1 MLFDPSP
8 KTSKKNFY
16 DRETELERFRDSIE
30 YTSLVVIQG
39 LRRSGKTSFMNVAL
53 RESNLPYIILDMRGL
68 PFNPSQS
75 DLLRR
80 TEAAF
85 NQLEE
90 KWISQLQS
98 TLRRMKGVSILGSS
112 ISLDWSREGLDLL
125 TLFDRIDAWA
135 KEKDSKF
142 LLAFDE
148 IQLIRGEKSIIRLL
162 AHIIDYNQNICLIVT
177 GSEIGLLFD
186 FLGLGDP
193 ESPLYGRH
201 YTEIK
206 MRNFDESQS
215 REFLVT
221 GFREIDIETKED
233 VIDYAVSKLNGTVGW
248 LTLFG
253 VKCREEK
260 EATKDLV
267 DAVVSDGGK
276 LARSEANKVARYS
289 RRYSII
295 LNHLATTGKAS
306 WTQIKRILEIKDE
319 KTLTNA
325 AVSDLLNKLV
335 KASLIEKND
344 SYSILAPLLREGLIN
359 NPLPE
364 K

>member
-8 KTSKKNFY
+8 KISKRDFY
-16 DRETELERFRDSIE
+16 DRESELEKFRDSIE

-98 TLRRMKGVSILGSS
+98 ALMRIKGVSILGSS
-112 ISLDWSREGLDLL
+112 ISLDWSREGVDLS
-125 TLFDRIDAWA
+125 TLFDRINSWA
-135 KEKDSKF
+135 EEKNTKF

-186 FLGLGDP
+186 FLGMEDP

-206 MRNFDESQS
+206 MSNFDELQS
-215 REFLVT
+215 REFLQT
-221 GFREIDIETKED
+221 GFREIGIDPPEDI
-233 VIDYAVSKLNGTVGW
+233 INYAISKLNGTVGW

-253 VKCREEK
+253 VKCSEEK
-260 EATKDLV
+260 KASKDLV

-295 LNHLATTGKAS
+295 LNHLSTTGKSS
-306 WTQIKRILEIKDE
+306 WTQIKTILEIRE
-319 KTLTNA
+319 RKTLTNA
-325 AVSDLLNKLV
+325 AVSDLLNRLV
-335 KASLIEKND
+335 KASLLEKNAT
-344 SYSILAPLLREGLIN
+344 YSISDPLLREGLLD